1 MKGRNKMLY
10 KLNYVKLTLLYI
22 LLPLTIFTIIL
33 NLRIT
38 LENLAIITYMIIDII
53 ISSGLERKYKPRK
66 GV

>member
-1 MKGRNKMLY
+1 MKGGNKMLY

-38 LENLAIITYMIIDII
+38 LEHLAIITYMIIDII
-53 ISSGLERKYKPRK
+53 ITTGLERRYKSLK
-66 GV
+66 EV

>member
-1 MKGRNKMLY
+1 MLY

-53 ISSGLERKYKPRK
+53 ISTGLERRYKSRK

>member
-1 MKGRNKMLY
+1 MLY

-22 LLPLTIFTIIL
+22 LLSLTIFTIIL
-33 NLRIT
+33 SSRIT
-38 LENLAIITYMIIDII
+38 LEYLAIITYIILDII

>member
-1 MKGRNKMLY
+1 MKGGNKMLY

-22 LLPLTIFTIIL
+22 LLTLTIFTIIL
-33 NLRIT
+33 SSRIT
-38 LENLAIITYMIIDII
+38 LEHLAIITYMIIDII